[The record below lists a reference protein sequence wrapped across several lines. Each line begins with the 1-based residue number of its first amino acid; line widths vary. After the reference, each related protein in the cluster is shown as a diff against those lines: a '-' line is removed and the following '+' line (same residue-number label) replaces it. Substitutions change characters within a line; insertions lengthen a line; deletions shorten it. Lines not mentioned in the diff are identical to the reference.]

1 MRAESIIDRAQNAG
15 LRLLESKREFNAVVS
30 LVAARV
36 VYAVNWLNI
45 GAIFVLM
52 GPDLGAGVGEL
63 GSLTSLFYV
72 GLGLAQVPGGL
83 LAARWG
89 PKKVVA
95 LGTFVS
101 SFAVLGTSV
110 SSSVPEIAALRF
122 VVGAGMALVF
132 APGVVLMARLFR
144 GGRSGLG
151 IGLYNSA
158 YDVGGLVG
166 LFGWIVIATAIGWRP
181 SLAIS
186 GGLGVLTGLLVLI
199 CVPRDE
205 GRTDFV
211 VRTKALTSIL
221 GNRQLVL
228 LGLGTLGLAIG
239 NVIIQTFMGYY
250 LVAAYGLSPSTAEA
264 ITSMIVILPIFTAV
278 IAGRRYD
285 RTARPKLMI
294 VASLVVS
301 SGALL
306 VGAFPSPL
314 AALACSVAGGVASG
328 FGYTTAFAGAKDL
341 NKAEQEYDG
350 LAVAWVNCIQLLG
363 SFWPPLVYSYLVE
376 VVGYSSAWLGSAVLS
391 TLFVIPLLLMKE
403 GFGR

>member
-1 MRAESIIDRAQNAG
+1 
-15 LRLLESKREFNAVVS
+15 LLDSKRDFNAVAA
-30 LVAARV
+30 LVVTRI

-52 GPDLGAGVGEL
+52 GPDLGAGVSGL
-63 GSLTSLFYV
+63 GSVTSLFYV

-89 PKKVVA
+89 PKKVAA
-95 LGTFVS
+95 LGIFVS

-122 VVGAGMALVF
+122 VVGVGMALVF
-132 APGVVLMARLFR
+132 APAVVLVARLLR

-151 IGLYNSA
+151 VGLFNSA
-158 YDVGGLVG
+158 YDAGGLVG
-166 LFGWIVIATAIGWRP
+166 LFGWVVIATAMGWRP

-186 GGLGVLTGLLVLI
+186 GGLGVLTGILVLLY
-199 CVPRDE
+199 VPRDE

-211 VRTKALTSIL
+211 VRTKALTGIL
-221 GNRQLVL
+221 GNRQLIF
-228 LGLGTLGLAIG
+228 LGLGTLGLGLG
-239 NVIIQTFMGYY
+239 NVVIQTFMGYY
-250 LVAAYGLSPSTAEA
+250 LVHAYGLSPSIAEA
-264 ITSMIVILPIFTAV
+264 ITSMVVVLPIFTAV
-278 IAGRRYD
+278 VAGRHYD
-285 RTARPKLMI
+285 RTAKPKLMM

-301 SGALL
+301 SVALL

-314 AALACSVAGGVASG
+314 TALACAVAGGVAAG
-328 FGYTTAFAGAKDL
+328 FGYTAAFAGAKDL

-363 SFWPPLVYSYLVE
+363 SFWPPLLYSYLVE
-376 VVGYSSAWLGSAVLS
+376 VAGYSSAWLGSGALS
-391 TLFVIPLLLMKE
+391 TLFVVPLLLMKE